1 MQIILAAALAI
12 LLLAGAGCG
21 EDDEAP
27 PETEVV
33 PAAGP
38 LTPPAGTPGVPAG
51 SSYDLNGNEY
61 LKLDPKQAE
70 AVARDFVG
78 DRPEDCEGA
87 DPGQVAAYATVS
99 VGTDFP
105 LTEPIV
111 EVLTEGCAADLQ
123 S

>member
-1 MQIILAAALAI
+1 MRLLVAAATALV
-12 LLLAGAGCG
+12 LLLAVAGCG
-21 EDDEAP
+21 DDDESP
-27 PETEVV
+27 DTQVL

-38 LTPPAGTPGVPAG
+38 LTPPSGTPGVPAG
-51 SSYDLNGNEY
+51 SRYDLNGNEY